1 MYRAIPSVNKICS
14 KKMNDRDRELHK
26 KHLQQIKSHVDNG

>member
-14 KKMNDRDRELHK
+14 KKMTDRDKELHK
-26 KHLQQIKSHVDNG
+26 KHLQ